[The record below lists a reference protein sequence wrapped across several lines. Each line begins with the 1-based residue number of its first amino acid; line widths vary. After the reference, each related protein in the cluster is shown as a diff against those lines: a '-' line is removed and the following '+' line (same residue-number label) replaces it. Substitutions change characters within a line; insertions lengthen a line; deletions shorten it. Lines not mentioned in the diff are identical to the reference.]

1 MKWISYVAGGVLT
14 LLSALLPAQ
23 EAPYTINGV
32 YTISSHQAKRLH
44 DVGALFIDVR
54 PSQQWQ
60 FGHVEYAYNLDLQ
73 RGFQQL
79 TEPDVLDKNT
89 PIVIYGNSNVH
100 MRGAIG
106 SYLAA
111 LWGYK
116 RVFFLR
122 DGYYNWLAHDYP
134 VTLKSDQAIRPTV
147 TQIMKED
154 TNTH

>member
-1 MKWISYVAGGVLT
+1 MKWISYVAGGVFT

-23 EAPYTINGV
+23 EAPLSINGV
-32 YTISSHQAKRLH
+32 YTINSYQAKRLH

-54 PSQQWQ
+54 PLQQWQ
-60 FGHVEYAYNLDLQ
+60 FGHVKNAYNLDLQ
-73 RGFQQL
+73 GSFSEL
-79 TEPDVLDKNT
+79 TRPGVLDKNT

-106 SYLAA
+106 SYMAA

-122 DGYYNWLAHDYP
+122 DGYYNWLAMDYP
-134 VTLKSDQAIRPTV
+134 VTLKSDQPARPEV
-147 TQIMKED
+147 TQVDDEL
-154 TNTH
+154 TQ